1 MGTGDTI
8 KTHGLVLRWHGQ
20 RGQIDRAS
28 AAAAFSDVTLLL
40 ADGEENLGD
49 LIAEIDSET
58 FDAVDDLETGLHN
71 VLPREAIG
79 EPYQS
84 EGDA

>member
-1 MGTGDTI
+1 MASEVKFSRIEESLEELDYP
-8 KTHGLVLRWHGQ
+8 V
-20 RGQIDRAS
+20 DRAS

-40 ADGEENLGD
+40 ADGEENLGE

-71 VLPREAIG
+71 VLPREAVG

>member
-1 MGTGDTI
+1 MAREVKFSHVGESLEELDYP
-8 KTHGLVLRWHGQ
+8 VE
-20 RGQIDRAS
+20 RAS
-28 AAAAFSDVTLLL
+28 AAAEFSNVTLLL
-40 ADGEENLGD
+40 ADGEENLGE

-58 FDAVDDLETGLHN
+58 FESVDDLETGLHN
-71 VLPREAIG
+71 VLPREAVG